1 MPTRAFLFMETA
13 TLRAENKALKNLK
26 IAVQLGDLTEAQKLA
41 RQHDDAWV
49 RADSTFTASGYPH
62 ATNDFCD
69 DE

>member
-1 MPTRAFLFMETA
+1 MPTRAFLFMEMA

-49 RADSTFTASGYPH
+49 RAEDSFTSSGLPH

>member
-1 MPTRAFLFMETA
+1 MPTRAFLFFETA

-26 IAVQLGDLTEAQKLA
+26 IAVQMGDLFEAQKLA

-49 RADSTFTASGYPH
+49 RAEDSFTTTGQPH
-62 ATNDFCD
+62 RNNDFCD

>member
-26 IAVQLGDLTEAQKLA
+26 IAVQLGDMTEAQKLA

-49 RADSTFTASGYPH
+49 RSEDSFTYSGLPH

>member
-1 MPTRAFLFMETA
+1 META

-26 IAVQLGDLTEAQKLA
+26 IAVQLGDLTEAQKIA

-49 RADSTFTASGYPH
+49 RVEDTFTANGYPH

>member
-49 RADSTFTASGYPH
+49 NEETFTASGCPH
-62 ATNDFCD
+62 TTNDFCD

>member
-49 RADSTFTASGYPH
+49 RAEDSFLSTGYPH
-62 ATNDFCD
+62 TTDDFCD

>member
-49 RADSTFTASGYPH
+49 NEETFTASGHPH
-62 ATNDFCD
+62 TTSDFCD

>member
-26 IAVQLGDLTEAQKLA
+26 IAVQLGDLTEAQKIA

-49 RADSTFTASGYPH
+49 RVEDTFTANGYPH
-62 ATNDFCD
+62 TTDDFCD

>member
-26 IAVQLGDLTEAQKLA
+26 IAVQLGDMTKAQKLA

-49 RADSTFTASGYPH
+49 RSEDSFTSSGLPH

>member
-41 RQHDDAWV
+41 RQPADAWV
-49 RADSTFTASGYPH
+49 RVEDTFTANGYPH

>member
-49 RADSTFTASGYPH
+49 RADDSFSSTSYPH
-62 ATNDFCD
+62 TTDDFCD

>member
-49 RADSTFTASGYPH
+49 NEETFTSSGCPH
-62 ATNDFCD
+62 TTNDFCD

>member
-1 MPTRAFLFMETA
+1 META

-49 RADSTFTASGYPH
+49 RVEDTFTANGYPH
-62 ATNDFCD
+62 TTDDFCD

>member
-1 MPTRAFLFMETA
+1 META

-49 RADSTFTASGYPH
+49 RADDSFTSSGLPH

>member
-1 MPTRAFLFMETA
+1 META

-49 RADSTFTASGYPH
+49 RSEDFFTSSGLPH

>member
-13 TLRAENKALKNLK
+13 TLRAENKALKDLK

-49 RADSTFTASGYPH
+49 RADDSFSSTGYPH
-62 ATNDFCD
+62 TTNDFCD

>member
-26 IAVQLGDLTEAQKLA
+26 IAVQLGDITEAQKLA

-49 RADSTFTASGYPH
+49 RVEETFTANGYPH